1 MKLVDFFA
9 RRPVFTSEEFTSFL
23 DADGLRSPRTREAL
37 LAHHVRTGRIYRVRR
52 GLYVSVPF
60 GFTSDTYPVDPFVL
74 AGKMSSDAVLAY
86 HTALQ
91 FFGKAHSVRE
101 DMIFLT
107 SQAIRP
113 MTFRGYEYRGV
124 AFPKPLVDKKQEL
137 FGVNMVERTGIAIK
151 VTSLERSLVDLLD
164 RPVLGGGWEEIWR
177 SLEAVEFFDID
188 KVTDYAKLLG
198 NSTTAAKVGFYLEQH
213 RKELMVEDKHLSR
226 LQEYCPKQP
235 TYMSRNV
242 SGRLVK
248 RWNLVVSD
256 QILDRS
262 WEETY

>member
-1 MKLVDFFA
+1 MKLLDFFT
-9 RRPVFTSEEFTSFL
+9 RRPVFTSEEFKSFW

-52 GLYVSVPF
+52 GLYVSAPF
-60 GFTSDTYPVDPFVL
+60 GFSPDTYPVDPFIL

-101 DMIFLT
+101 EMIFLT
-107 SQAIRP
+107 GKAIRP

-137 FGVNMVERTGIAIK
+137 FAVNVVERTGIAIK
-151 VTSLERSLVDLLD
+151 ITSLERTLVDLLD
-164 RPVLGGGWEEIWR
+164 RPVFGGGWEEIWR
-177 SLEAVEFFDID
+177 SLESVEFFDID
-188 KVTDYAKLLG
+188 TIIDYTRLLG
-198 NSTTAAKVGFYLEQH
+198 NATIAAKVGFYLEQH
-213 RKELMVEDKHLSR
+213 RNELMVEDKHLRR

-242 SGRLVK
+242 RGRLIK
-248 RWNLVVSD
+248 KWNLVISE

-262 WEETY
+262 REEKY